1 MLCFWKLTDKCF
13 CRKICSIN
21 KKISLG
27 MGTFRIPGIEGTNCL
42 FGCDNWGTK
51 CCLQDKGVVS
61 SEL

>member
-27 MGTFRIPGIEGTNCL
+27 RGTFRIPGIEGTNCL

-51 CCLQDKGVVS
+51 CCL
-61 SEL
+61 